1 MTSRWFV
8 LSLLLAGSAGCTV
21 DIGPAQGPRIRV
33 VSDISRTDTIDAAPT
48 QPIVIEI
55 TDSTG
60 RPAFVGVTAFGIP
73 AQTSSEQPGMFV
85 YDEAGNPTVGL
96 TVRGD
101 GRATFH
107 VIFGRRAG
115 QAGVVISAPDLRLTD
130 TLLFTVNPGAAT
142 HLALIPA
149 FPVVVLGA
157 SYQQGALVLDRAD
170 NDLNRSSAV
179 TFSGLNTGITVSSSG
194 LVRGTEYARAGIR
207 ATYLQISE
215 TGLVSVVPA
224 GRLATVITLGTFG
237 QPNETSVTVLGM
249 DGSPAR
255 RYSTP
260 PLDASDAVWNA
271 DATRIYYV
279 GTPRASNQPQRIYS
293 LRVADGAFSPLIAD
307 TVSALVGEKLSSP
320 AVSRDGAWVYFIRL
334 IGFTTTG
341 EVWRVHPDGTGLT
354 PLLTN
359 HVFRASLAPSP
370 DGTRL
375 AYVESAG
382 GAATENEIKILD
394 IQSGNTLTIAGTGA
408 GEIRWS
414 PTANRIAIK
423 GDGVL
428 YVMNAD
434 GSGLTQIGAYDSF
447 FTGLD
452 WSPDG
457 RWVLANLTGI
467 PTIIDPATGLEL
479 PLNIVGVGDSWSP
492 Q

>member
-1 MTSRWFV
+1 MKSRWIV
-8 LSLLLAGSAGCTV
+8 LSLLLTSLAACTV

-33 VSDISRTDTIDAAPT
+33 ISDISRIDTIDAAPT
-48 QPIVIEI
+48 QPIVIQI
-55 TDSTG
+55 TDSAG
-60 RPAFVGVTAFGIP
+60 RPAFVGVTAVGIP
-73 AQTSSEQPGMFV
+73 PLTPTEQPGMFV
-85 YDEAGNPTVGL
+85 YDEAGNPAVGL
-96 TVRGD
+96 SVRSD
-101 GRATFH
+101 GRATFR

-115 QAGVVISAPDLRLTD
+115 QAGVVISVPDLSLTD

-142 HLALIPA
+142 HLALVPA
-149 FPVVVLGA
+149 IPVVVLGGT
-157 SYQQGALVLDRAD
+157 YQQNAIVLDRAD
-170 NDLNRSSAV
+170 NDLNRSSGV
-179 TFSGLNTGITVSSSG
+179 TFSALNTGITVSSSG
-194 LVRGTEYARAGIR
+194 QVRGTAYGRAGIR
-207 ATYLQISE
+207 ATYLQVSE

-224 GRLATVITLGTFG
+224 GRLATVVTVGTFG

-249 DGSPAR
+249 DGTTSR

-260 PLDASDAVWNA
+260 PLDASAAVWSA

-293 LRVADGAFSPLIAD
+293 LAVAEGTFSPLIAD
-307 TVSALVGEKLSSP
+307 TVTALVGEKLSSP

-341 EVWRVHPDGTGLT
+341 EVWRVHSDGTGLT

-382 GAATENEIKILD
+382 GAASENEIKILD

-414 PTANRIAIK
+414 PIADRLVLK
-423 GDGVL
+423 GNGVL

-434 GSGLTQIGAYDSF
+434 GSGLTQVGAYDSF

-457 RWVLANLTGI
+457 HWILANLTGI

-479 PLNIVGVGDSWSP
+479 PLNIVGVGAAWSP
-492 Q
+492 R

>member
-1 MTSRWFV
+1 
-8 LSLLLAGSAGCTV
+8 
-21 DIGPAQGPRIRV
+21 
-33 VSDISRTDTIDAAPT
+33 
-48 QPIVIEI
+48 
-55 TDSTG
+55 
-60 RPAFVGVTAFGIP
+60 
-73 AQTSSEQPGMFV
+73 
-85 YDEAGNPTVGL
+85 
-96 TVRGD
+96 
-101 GRATFH
+101 
-107 VIFGRRAG
+107 
-115 QAGVVISAPDLRLTD
+115 
-130 TLLFTVNPGAAT
+130 
-142 HLALIPA
+142 
-149 FPVVVLGA
+149 
-157 SYQQGALVLDRAD
+157 
-170 NDLNRSSAV
+170 
-179 TFSGLNTGITVSSSG
+179 
-194 LVRGTEYARAGIR
+194 
-207 ATYLQISE
+207 
-215 TGLVSVVPA
+215 
-224 GRLATVITLGTFG
+224 
-237 QPNETSVTVLGM
+237 
-249 DGSPAR
+249 
-255 RYSTP
+255 
-260 PLDASDAVWNA
+260 
-271 DATRIYYV
+271 
-279 GTPRASNQPQRIYS
+279 
-293 LRVADGAFSPLIAD
+293 
-307 TVSALVGEKLSSP
+307 
-320 AVSRDGAWVYFIRL
+320 
-334 IGFTTTG
+334 
-341 EVWRVHPDGTGLT
+341 GLT